1 MKIYDIFSYF
11 ESLVVNSIFINNQL
25 TYYIHEL
32 IYYYKFHFKE
42 REEIIVALK
51 EENERLLS
59 KARCVE
65 GDEANDEECS
75 PDNAEL
81 K

>member
-1 MKIYDIFSYF
+1 MYLYATK
-11 ESLVVNSIFINNQL
+11 
-25 TYYIHEL
+25 YISVIAIL
-32 IYYYKFHFKE
+32 LLYKFHFKE

-65 GDEANDEECS
+65 GDEANDEEYS
-75 PDNAEL
+75 PDNTEF